1 MSKITQE
8 DHDKALEMLR
18 QGMSLRNIAA
28 ATGHSRPTIATIAKQ
43 HGIQTAKKRTVA
55 DCGEIIMQMAEEGKT
70 EQEIADAIG
79 YSRRT
84 VYVYLLEKR
93 KAAKKPVK
101 VEDSMDDDDKDSNLT
116 FAEPKR
122 INISRVECG
131 GKAYMDV
138 TDLYCPG

>member
-8 DHDKALEMLR
+8 DRDKVLDMLR

-101 VEDSMDDDDKDSNLT
+101 VEDSKDSNLT

>member
-101 VEDSMDDDDKDSNLT
+101 VEDSMDDDKDSNLT